1 MKLISL
7 DIIYALAKFL
17 AMTICWAMDL
27 KNPSTMQVAKPYIG
41 FTICYTVGNAVV
53 NTVGN
58 AVVNTVGYGFGYDI
72 GYCIGYVIDNTIG
85 YSCVMLLA
93 I

>member
-1 MKLISL
+1 
-7 DIIYALAKFL
+7 
-17 AMTICWAMDL
+17 MDL

-53 NTVGN
+53 KTVGN

-72 GYCIGYVIDNTIG
+72 GYCIGIDNTIG
-85 YSCVMLLA
+85 YSFVMLLA

>member
-53 NTVGN
+53 NTVG
-58 AVVNTVGYGFGYDI
+58 YGFGYDI

-85 YSCVMLLA
+85 YSFVMLLS

>member
-1 MKLISL
+1 MAWFSL

-53 NTVGN
+53 H
-58 AVVNTVGYGFGYDI
+58 TVGYGFGYDI

-85 YSCVMLLA
+85 YSFVMLLDM
-93 I
+93 

>member
-41 FTICYTVGNAVV
+41 FTICYTVGNALV

-58 AVVNTVGYGFGYDI
+58 AFVNTVGYGLAM
-72 GYCIGYVIDNTIG
+72 T
-85 YSCVMLLA
+85 LA
-93 I
+93 IALAMSLTIQLGIHL